1 MNASEIKEVVRL
13 HGMWLRSEAG
23 GVRANLT
30 GADLSGADLSGADL
44 SGADLRGADLSWANL
59 TGAYLTGANLT
70 GADLS
75 EADLSGADLSGAIGL
90 LSAPV
95 VEDLHTKVAAAVGG
109 GEGLHMAEWHC
120 GTKHCRAGWA
130 IVLAGE
136 EGAALEDR
144 LGPAAAGALI
154 YHASTGMV
162 PDFYSSD
169 ATALADIRRCAGL
182 D

>member
-1 MNASEIKEVVRL
+1 MTKQEIQAVLEA
-13 HGMWLRSEAG
+13 HGKWLRIQEG
-23 GVRANLT
+23 GVRANLR
-30 GADLSGADLSGADL
+30 GAN
-44 SGADLRGADLSWANL
+44 LRGADLSWANL
-59 TGAYLTGANLT
+59 TGANLSWANLTGANLS
-70 GADLS
+70 GANLS
-75 EADLSGADLSGAIGL
+75 GAYLIGANLSGADLTGAIGL

-182 D
+182 EGAQT

>member
-1 MNASEIKEVVRL
+1 MMEIKSVSGVVLYR
-13 HGMWLRSEAG
+13 GDSTKSLREAVIVATREG
-23 GVRANLT
+23 AYLRGANLRDAYLS
-30 GADLSGADLSGADL
+30 GANLSGAYLSGADLSGADL
-44 SGADLRGADLSWANL
+44 
-59 TGAYLTGANLT
+59 TGAN
-70 GADLS
+70 
-75 EADLSGADLSGAIGL
+75 LSGAIGL
-90 LSAPV
+90 LSVPV

>member
-1 MNASEIKEVVRL
+1 MNASEIEEVVRL
-13 HGMWLRSEAG
+13 HGMWLRVEAG

-30 GADLSGADLSGADL
+30 GANLRGAILSGADLSQ
-44 SGADLRGADLSWANL
+44 AN
-59 TGAYLTGANLT
+59 
-70 GADLS
+70 LS

-154 YHASTGMV
+154 YHASTGMI
-162 PDFYSSD
+162 PDLYASNED
-169 ATALADIRRCAGL
+169 ALADIRRCAGL
-182 D
+182 EGAQT